1 MFSYHLMRASYVT
14 ASVTIC
20 TFVHSCIMQV
30 RFHTKS
36 VPALSSNEFPMG
48 KQNNGNWNTQTRQ
61 HCFSTIIAYLGF
73 FFAHHIGVH
82 SSCFSKSHQSYP
94 TARTC
99 PIVLFIL
106 PITLYLCYHYTPSL
120 HPLIH
125 ASPVSL
131 VEHTY

>member
-1 MFSYHLMRASYVT
+1 MRASYVT

-73 FFAHHIGVH
+73 FFCTSYRSTFVLFFKISPVLSDSKGMSNCLVH
-82 SSCFSKSHQSYP
+82 SPHYVVSLLPLHSFIASPNPRKSCF
-94 TARTC
+94 TC
-99 PIVLFIL
+99 
-106 PITLYLCYHYTPSL
+106 
-120 HPLIH
+120 
-125 ASPVSL
+125 
-131 VEHTY
+131 